1 MITTNANVPAV
12 PRRRLSPW
20 AAIVA
25 GIAGGF
31 TIGLLTAKSFSLGVS
46 EPKATVVAAK
56 VNQPAAADAPEPFKI
71 VPSPVIEPH
80 PQFFYGTG
88 DGNGG
93 YQSDR

>member
-1 MITTNANVPAV
+1 MNTTNANVPAV

-25 GIAGGF
+25 GMTVGF
-31 TIGLLTAKSFSLGVS
+31 TIGLLTAQSFSLAVIA
-46 EPKATVVAAK
+46 PKATVAAK
-56 VNQPAAADAPEPFKI
+56 VDQPAAPATFEI

-80 PQFFYGTG
+80 PHFFYGTG

-93 YQSDR
+93 YYPDR

>member
-1 MITTNANVPAV
+1 MNTTNANVPAV

-25 GIAGGF
+25 GVTAGF
-31 TIGLLTAKSFSLGVS
+31 TIGLLTAKSFSLAVIA
-46 EPKATVVAAK
+46 PKATVAAK
-56 VNQPAAADAPEPFKI
+56 VDQPAAPSAPATFEI

-80 PQFFYGTG
+80 PNFFYGTG

-93 YQSDR
+93 YYPDR